1 MIFFILLNKKIKTD
15 LLSIQYQI
23 IKFNKYYILQ
33 DEILFL
39 KKQKTKGPINK
50 FKDLL

>member
-1 MIFFILLNKKIKTD
+1 MIFFILLDKKKTD

>member
-1 MIFFILLNKKIKTD
+1 MIFFILLNKKKID